1 MKVKIRQLID
11 VKDQNPQFSCRVLGD
26 ISAKGR
32 KYRYNQELYKDDL
45 IFLDKAGQKEVDIL
59 YDEIV
64 YSYLSTTFPV
74 EYRIPYSSMGFYDID
89 RHLEE
94 LDNINGYTKRKRF
107 LYHIGDI
114 YTDDPASL
122 KPARVITHNE
132 PIDYKKWNQV
142 KRNIS
147 KNKKIFFR
155 NSENGIIVF
164 VNLQPEADNNFVGR
178 FKKNTDLVTTLV
190 SRKRDSNIEIAPDFI
205 PTEDVISVT
214 NPEDLLTVYEKTC
227 ARLIII
233 GETLNDDYK
242 RSLLK
247 VREYDKFARMMVVP
261 SVDLHNMDHL
271 LMQIKMVYN
280 SDRWAE

>member
-1 MKVKIRQLID
+1 MKVKVRQLID
-11 VKDQNPQFSCRVLGD
+11 VKDQHPQFSCRVLLD
-26 ISAKGR
+26 VTVKGR
-32 KYRYNQELYKDDL
+32 KYRNNQELYKDDL
-45 IFLDKAGQKEVDIL
+45 VFMDRAGQDSLEII

-74 EYRIPYSSMGFYDID
+74 EFRIPYSSMEFYDID

-107 LYHIGDI
+107 LYHIGET
-114 YTDDPASL
+114 YTDDPNSL
-122 KPARVITHNE
+122 IPSRVLTHNE
-132 PIDYKKWNQV
+132 PLDYKKWNQV

-147 KNKKIFFR
+147 KNKKIFYR

-164 VNLQPEADNNFVGR
+164 VNLQPNVDSNFVGR

-190 SRKRDSNIEIAPDFI
+190 SRKKDSSVEISPDFI
-205 PTEDVISVT
+205 PMEDVISVT
-214 NPEDLLTVYEKTC
+214 NPDDILDVYQKTC
-227 ARLIII
+227 ARLVII
-233 GETLNDDYK
+233 GESLNDNYK
-242 RSLLK
+242 RVLLK

-261 SVDLHNMDHL
+261 TIDLHNVEHL

-280 SDRWAE
+280 SERWEE